1 MRLYLYVLLIYK
13 KDLRPG
19 ILKGSKLA
27 RIGMF
32 YKGSISSKLLG
43 SWKKVQFLQFC
54 LECLPSFENVD
65 LKVLIEQIWSKVEF
79 SLPRLLFCLLCVWK
93 QPLFS
98 YNSILWT
105 PESGVHI
112 SNDDLTMC
120 VEEVGPPSSPE
131 TRCSWFF
138 RRHFCRP
145 CGSSRRSPC
154 TSPEYF
160 SSSKK
165 KYLKIR
171 KKSGL

>member
-54 LECLPSFENVD
+54 LECPPLFENVD

-93 QPLFS
+93 QPLIFC
-98 YNSILWT
+98 YLILCIT
-105 PESGVHI
+105 I
-112 SNDDLTMC
+112 TITITNDDLTMY
-120 VEEVGPPSSPE
+120 EEEEGPPSLRE

-138 RRHFCRP
+138 RPHSCRP

>member
-1 MRLYLYVLLIYK
+1 MRLGL
-13 KDLRPG
+13 
-19 ILKGSKLA
+19 
-27 RIGMF
+27 F
-32 YKGSISSKLLG
+32 YKGAISSQLQKGAIATERQSPSILLG
-43 SWKKVQFLQFC
+43 ICHLS
-54 LECLPSFENVD
+54 S
-65 LKVLIEQIWSKVEF
+65 LKCGFKSPFVEQIWSKVGF

-93 QPLFS
+93 EALFS

-120 VEEVGPPSSPE
+120 EEVVGPPSSPE

-154 TSPEYF
+154 MSPETYALNIGWAWLATVPL
-160 SSSKK
+160 
-165 KYLKIR
+165 YALAI
-171 KKSGL
+171 GTY